1 MAETN
6 DATRQ
11 KMEFQAEVQQ
21 LLHLVVHSLYS
32 NKEIFLRELI
42 SNASDACDKLRF
54 EAAQQ
59 PELFEGDGELK
70 IWVDYDRTARTVTI
84 RDNGIGMS
92 REEAVTHLGTI
103 AKSGTREFLQKLGA
117 GGQADARLI
126 GQFGV
131 GFYSAFIVA
140 DRVTVR
146 SRRAGS
152 PPSAGVLWECAMTGE
167 SAGTFEVVGIERPER
182 GTEVVLHLREGEDEF
197 LSGVRL
203 RELIRKYSDHI
214 LWPILMRK
222 ERWDEDRAEL
232 VKEEEWEQVNRASA
246 LWARAKQEIAEEE
259 YVEFYKHVAHDF
271 EAPLSWVHAKVEGRH
286 EYTLLLYL
294 PQRAPFDLF
303 ERTPRHGLKL
313 YVRRVFVLED
323 AERLLPRYLRFV
335 RGVVDAA
342 DLPLNVSREMLQ
354 DSREIEAIRAG
365 VTKRVLGLLEQLAKN
380 EPEKYARFWREFGR
394 VLKEGIIEDPANRER
409 IAGLLRFASTHSDS
423 PEETVSLD
431 DYLGRMKP
439 GQERIYYLTA
449 ESFAAARHSPHL
461 EAFRKKGVEVLLLT
475 DRIDEWWV
483 AYLPEYKGKPLA
495 SVAKGEMDAALLSE
509 EEKKAREEADER
521 LKPLLER
528 LQTALGERVKAV
540 RVSSRLTEAPACLV
554 VEEHEPGMQLARL
567 LRELGQ
573 EVPAHKPIL
582 ELNPT
587 HPVIARLQ
595 AASDEAFADWALL
608 LYEEALLAEGGKLE
622 DPAAFVQRMNRLLL
636 TPTA

>member
-6 DATRQ
+6 GAARQ
-11 KMEFQAEVQQ
+11 KMAFQAEVQQ

-32 NKEIFLRELI
+32 NKEIFLRELV

-54 EAAQQ
+54 EAAQH

-70 IWVDYDRTARTVTI
+70 ICIDYDRDARTVTI

-92 REEAVTHLGTI
+92 REEAVAHLGTI
-103 AKSGTREFLQKLGA
+103 AKSGTREFLQRLGA
-117 GGQADARLI
+117 EGQADARLI

-146 SRRAGS
+146 SRRAGL
-152 PPSAGVLWECAMTGE
+152 PPSAGVLWECAMTGDA
-167 SAGTFEVVGIERPER
+167 AGAFEVAEIERPER

-203 RELIRKYSDHI
+203 RELIRQYSDHI

-222 ERWDEDRAEL
+222 ERWDESRGEL

-246 LWARAKQEIAEEE
+246 LWARPKQEISEEE

-271 EAPLSWVHAKVEGRH
+271 EAPLAWVHAKVEGRH
-286 EYTLLLYL
+286 EYTMLLYL

-409 IAGLLRFASTHSDS
+409 IAALLRFASTHSDS
-423 PEETVSLD
+423 PEETVALD
-431 DYLGRMKP
+431 DYLARMKP

-461 EAFRKKGVEVLLLT
+461 EAFRSKGVEVLLLT

-483 AYLPEYKGKPLA
+483 AYLPEYQGKPLA

-509 EEKKAREEADER
+509 DEKKAREKADEQ

-528 LQTALGERVKAV
+528 LQATLGERVKAV

-582 ELNPT
+582 ELNPA

-595 AASDEAFADWALL
+595 TASDDAFADWALL

-636 TPTA
+636 TA